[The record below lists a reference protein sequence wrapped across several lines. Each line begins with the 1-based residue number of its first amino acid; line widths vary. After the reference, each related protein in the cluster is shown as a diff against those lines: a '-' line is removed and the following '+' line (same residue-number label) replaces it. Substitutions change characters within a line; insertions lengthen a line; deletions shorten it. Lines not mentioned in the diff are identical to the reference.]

1 MLTAF
6 DQLALHIGAFG
17 QATSDSVSLRY
28 LERGFPDTAPEAF
41 TLTLECD
48 GQIQVR
54 AHGHGQY
61 LITNILEAV
70 LWLKKLQP
78 AAAISAMTPELA
90 VAV

>member
-17 QATSDSVSLRY
+17 QVSSDSVSLRH
-28 LERGFPDTAPEAF
+28 LERGFPDTTPEAF
-41 TLTLECD
+41 TLTLERD
-48 GQIQVR
+48 GRIHVR
-54 AHGHGQY
+54 VHGHGQY
-61 LITNILEAV
+61 RITNILEAV

-78 AAAISAMTPELA
+78 AAISAMTPKLA